1 MCWQVECMKRHS
13 KGERNTEYQFRRLPK
28 VSPRPIIY
36 LKIEAKAHENKSHH
50 FFFCSLNWGE
60 LSTMLTTPSPCFYG
74 FWDFFMQQTFILVVE
89 WKVDDLSWAAINK
102 ITAQTGSYIPLIHH
116 LLPVASCHTL
126 SLLLKSLR
134 ETLGKSKAKNSVM
147 EFWLAI
153 ALWLQ
158 YSLVMRDS
166 CKEVPCPRQQAD
178 VGASDQEAWAC
189 LAGVQRHSCR
199 GKVGEEQMRQLPLPG
214 GDLQEG
220 ASTSVT
226 ADRPIRAV
234 CPIIMSS
241 RRMCHAGTS
250 AQNHTAADS
259 HLP

>member
-1 MCWQVECMKRHS
+1 MVFEISLCSRH
-13 KGERNTEYQFRRLPK
+13 L
-28 VSPRPIIY
+28 
-36 LKIEAKAHENKSHH
+36 
-50 FFFCSLNWGE
+50 
-60 LSTMLTTPSPCFYG
+60 
-74 FWDFFMQQTFILVVE
+74 FW
-89 WKVDDLSWAAINK
+89 WVDDPSWAAINK

-241 RRMCHAGTS
+241 RRICHAGTS

>member
-1 MCWQVECMKRHS
+1 
-13 KGERNTEYQFRRLPK
+13 
-28 VSPRPIIY
+28 
-36 LKIEAKAHENKSHH
+36 
-50 FFFCSLNWGE
+50 
-60 LSTMLTTPSPCFYG
+60 
-74 FWDFFMQQTFILVVE
+74 
-89 WKVDDLSWAAINK
+89 
-102 ITAQTGSYIPLIHH
+102 
-116 LLPVASCHTL
+116 
-126 SLLLKSLR
+126 
-134 ETLGKSKAKNSVM
+134 
-147 EFWLAI
+147 
-153 ALWLQ
+153 
-158 YSLVMRDS
+158 MRDS

-241 RRMCHAGTS
+241 RAS